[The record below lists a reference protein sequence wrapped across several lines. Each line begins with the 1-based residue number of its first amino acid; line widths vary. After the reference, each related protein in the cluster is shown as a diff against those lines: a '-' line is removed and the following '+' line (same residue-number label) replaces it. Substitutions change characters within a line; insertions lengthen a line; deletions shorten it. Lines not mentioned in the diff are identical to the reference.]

1 VNRGLHSQEDS
12 FFWEKFVSGDDEAY
26 AYFYRK
32 YAATLYS
39 YGMRFTANP
48 ELVKD
53 CIHDVFVKLYGRRSK
68 LSHVN
73 QVQAYLLISLKNE
86 LYTIFQKDKT
96 VYCIDSIEPVFCI
109 DYTAEERLI
118 AEEQEEEEQKK
129 LRQILDTLTPR
140 QKEVMYYRFIRG
152 MELEEICKLMG
163 VNYQSLQNLI
173 QRSIRKI
180 KQTFDETNH
189 TVQHAECRMN
199 IIKQRR

>member
-1 VNRGLHSQEDS
+1 MNQGLHSGEDS
-12 FFWEKFVSGDDEAY
+12 FFWEKFVSGNDEAY

-39 YGMRFTANP
+39 YGMRFTSNG

-53 CIHDVFVKLYGRRSK
+53 CIHDVFVKLYGRRAK

-73 QVQAYLLISLKNE
+73 QVQAYLLGALKNE
-86 LYTIFQKDKT
+86 LYTIFRKDKT
-96 VYCIDSIEPVFCI
+96 AYCIDSIEPVFCI

-118 AEEQEEEEQKK
+118 AEEQEVEEQQR
-129 LRQILDTLTPR
+129 LRRILDTLSPR
-140 QKEVMYYRFIRG
+140 QKEVIYYRFIRG

-180 KQTFDETNH
+180 KTTFDETG
-189 TVQHAECRMN
+189 HALRQPECRMN